1 MSDVVIED
9 LASHTL
15 SPVES
20 GLRSGHVPTAT
31 LALMIDQLPLT
42 ERQVLRVQLAS
53 LMSLHVRSE
62 HHDADANAAMREVL
76 DQVEVLLALEIE
88 RAGMRPTKRTLALS
102 PDRAPQQLQQRSL

>member
-15 SPVES
+15 SPIEI
-20 GLRSGHVPTAT
+20 GLRSAHVPTAT

-53 LMSLHVRSE
+53 LMSLHVRSK
-62 HHDADANAAMREVL
+62 HHDAAANAAVREVL

-88 RAGMRPTKRTLALS
+88 RAGMRPPRRAIGFS
-102 PDRAPQQLQQRSL
+102 PDSSEQQQQQRSS